1 MVMNKEKLKA
11 TKLQRI
17 SWPFE
22 WSKVRPIPSYKKNTI
37 PKIQD
42 ILGIFSLFVK
52 NCALQKT
59 VECYGKKMVR

>member
-1 MVMNKEKLKA
+1 MVRNNEKLKG

-22 WSKVRPIPSYKKNTI
+22 WSKVRPIPSYNKNSI

-52 NCALQKT
+52 NCALQKR
-59 VECYGKKMVR
+59 VEFYGKKLVK